1 MTTRP
6 GQDSPPP
13 GPAASARRHLAA
25 IADSLTSHGLASRLT
40 VLGGTPVL
48 DISQPAGGPDPP
60 AVGID
65 PGPGLRLDCT
75 CTWTAAPGA
84 TAEATAA
91 TIRAV
96 LDAIGAAGQH
106 PASTR
111 PGPP

>member
-1 MTTRP
+1 M
-6 GQDSPPP
+6 QPPQP
-13 GPAASARRHLAA
+13 AGPQPACGVSRHLAA
-25 IADSLTSHGLASRLT
+25 IADSLASCGLASRLT

-48 DISQPAGGPDPP
+48 DIGPPAAGPDSP
-60 AVGID
+60 AVAVD

-75 CTWTAAPGA
+75 CTWTAAPGG

-96 LDAIGAAGQH
+96 LDAIRAAGQH
-106 PASTR
+106 PAATR